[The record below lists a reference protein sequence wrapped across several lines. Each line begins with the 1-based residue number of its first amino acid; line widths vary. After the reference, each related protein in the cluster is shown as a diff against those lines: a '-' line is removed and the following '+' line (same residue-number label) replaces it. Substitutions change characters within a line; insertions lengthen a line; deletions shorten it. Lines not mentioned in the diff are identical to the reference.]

1 VPGSRHYPR
10 GGWAWVIPTGPT
22 NSSMGAALPVPA
34 KQARRA
40 QGVRPCHRR
49 IARGNKGPHAWPEL
63 TCRRDMV
70 MTTRGGESTI
80 WEGRPTWRAWPVAWI
95 GGWLL
100 LPILIGGVLLASVW
114 LRTKSS
120 RWKLTSLRIE
130 AERGWISR
138 RVDTLELWRVR
149 DVEFRQSL
157 VDRLVGISRI
167 VVTAHD
173 GRLPTMEIRG
183 IPGDRSVYDRLMTAV
198 MQARNQRGVVNFNP

>member
-1 VPGSRHYPR
+1 
-10 GGWAWVIPTGPT
+10 
-22 NSSMGAALPVPA
+22 
-34 KQARRA
+34 
-40 QGVRPCHRR
+40 
-49 IARGNKGPHAWPEL
+49 
-63 TCRRDMV
+63 
-70 MTTRGGESTI
+70 
-80 WEGRPTWRAWPVAWI
+80 
-95 GGWLL
+95 L

-173 GRLPTMEIRG
+173 GTLPTMEIRG